1 MIYARLSFNDK
12 NWLSP
17 SGSFGKSKNNYT
29 HEGQYGFGF
38 EEWLFSKDQLVLSKN
53 KDEYYYGYIEGIHKN
68 YKKEDE
74 EEALI
79 LFTINS
85 VLKQRF
91 IVAEITEWKYVCP
104 KESLF
109 IVNQNLGLVKEMKR
123 QVITATG
130 NTLISMNQFDKHANN
145 NQNGNKCVQLFN
157 IKFKKF
163 EYVFDINNRVNKTH
177 VINKFNRFWLYRR

>member
-1 MIYARLSFNDK
+1 MIYARLSYNTN
-12 NWLSP
+12 NWNFP
-17 SGSFGKSKNNYT
+17 SGLSGKSKNNYT

-38 EEWLFSKDQLVLSKN
+38 EEWLFSKDHLLLSEN

-91 IVAEITEWKYVCP
+91 IVAEITEWEYVCRN
-104 KESLF
+104 ESSY
-109 IVNQNLGLVKEMKR
+109 IVNQNLGLVKGMKR
-123 QVITATG
+123 QVGTATG
-130 NTLISMNQFDKHANN
+130 NALISMNQFDKHANN
-145 NQNGNKCVQLFN
+145 NQN
-157 IKFKKF
+157 
-163 EYVFDINNRVNKTH
+163 
-177 VINKFNRFWLYRR
+177 